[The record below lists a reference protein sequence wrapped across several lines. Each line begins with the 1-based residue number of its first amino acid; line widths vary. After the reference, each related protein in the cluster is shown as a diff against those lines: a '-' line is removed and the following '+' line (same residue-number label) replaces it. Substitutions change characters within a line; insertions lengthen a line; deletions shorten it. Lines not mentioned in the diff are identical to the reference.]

1 MFKSTVISE
10 RLELGEG
17 PHYHAKSQ
25 SLYFVDIKSAAI
37 LRYCLKSNNTFK
49 ATLGNLLKKKEF

>member
-49 ATLGNLLKKKEF
+49 ATLGNL